1 MKRNIGVIITL
12 VAAVFWGFSGTCAQ
26 YIFDNFDADPTYLT
40 AVRLLAA
47 GLILVIIGLFTDRKN
62 MISIWTDRTSALRLI
77 IFSVTGF
84 LFCQLTYMK
93 AISYSNSG
101 TATILQYLGPVLIM
115 IVSCFLA
122 RKLPKRKRS
131 LCHHHGLDRRL
142 FHRDPRPYRHHGDH
156 ASGSVLGTLV
166 GGSLDALHHAAGKNY
181 RQIRKYH
188 CDGLRHADG
197 RHHPLHRLRHLEC
210 AHGLRY
216 QMYHRLYRYRALRHH
231 SAFYNVFGRRQ
242 PLWCSKGKHAGQHRA
257 GGCHCLHGR
266 LAESAS
272 ANYGYSRFYVYL
284 CDYFPADQ
292 ERITSI
298 RRRQPA
304 DVAGCFFCIK
314 FDK

>member
-122 RKLPKRKRS
+122 RKLPKRKEVCAIIMALIGVFFIATHGRIDTMVITPLGLS
-131 LCHHHGLDRRL
+131 WGLWSAVALMLYTMLPGKIIDKYGSITVTGYGMLMGGIILCIGCGIWNAPMVYDIRCIIAFIAIVL
-142 FHRDPRPYRHHGDH
+142 F
-156 ASGSVLGTLV
+156 GTILPFTMYLV
-166 GGSLDALHHAAGKNY
+166 GVNRCGAVKASML
-181 RQIRKYH
+181 
-188 CDGLRHADG
+188 
-197 RHHPLHRLRHLEC
+197 
-210 AHGLRY
+210 
-216 QMYHRLYRYRALRHH
+216 
-231 SAFYNVFGRRQ
+231 
-242 PLWCSKGKHAGQHRA
+242 HRA

>member
-1 MKRNIGVIITL
+1 
-12 VAAVFWGFSGTCAQ
+12 
-26 YIFDNFDADPTYLT
+26 
-40 AVRLLAA
+40 
-47 GLILVIIGLFTDRKN
+47 

-122 RKLPKRKRS
+122 RKLPKRKEVCAIIMA
-131 LCHHHGLDRRL
+131 LIGVF

-231 SAFYNVFGRRQ
+231 SAFTMYLVGVNRCGAVKASMLASIEPVAATVFMVVWLRV
-242 PLWCSKGKHAGQHRA
+242 PLQIMDIVG
-257 GGCHCLHGR
+257 
-266 LAESAS
+266 
-272 ANYGYSRFYVYL
+272 FYVYL

-304 DVAGCFFCIK
+304 DVAGCFFVSSLTSKIK
-314 FDK
+314 QPPLSFFIICSRRVK

>member
-122 RKLPKRKRS
+122 RKLPKRKEVCAIIMALIGVFFIATHGRIDPMVITPLGLS
-131 LCHHHGLDRRL
+131 WGLWSAVALMLYTMLPGKIIDKYGSITVTGYGMLMGGIILCIGCGIWNAPMVYDIRCIIAFIAIVL
-142 FHRDPRPYRHHGDH
+142 F
-156 ASGSVLGTLV
+156 GTILPFTMYLV
-166 GGSLDALHHAAGKNY
+166 GVNRCGAVKASMLASIEPVAATVFMVVWLRVPLQIMDIVGFMCIFVTIFLLTKKESQVSEEGSL
-181 RQIRKYH
+181 Q
-188 CDGLRHADG
+188 
-197 RHHPLHRLRHLEC
+197 
-210 AHGLRY
+210 
-216 QMYHRLYRYRALRHH
+216 
-231 SAFYNVFGRRQ
+231 
-242 PLWCSKGKHAGQHRA
+242 
-257 GGCHCLHGR
+257 
-266 LAESAS
+266 
-272 ANYGYSRFYVYL
+272 
-284 CDYFPADQ
+284 
-292 ERITSI
+292 T
-298 RRRQPA
+298 
-304 DVAGCFFCIK
+304 
-314 FDK
+314 

>member
-122 RKLPKRKRS
+122 RKLPKRKEVCAIIMALIGVFFIATHGRIDTMVITPLGLS
-131 LCHHHGLDRRL
+131 WGLWSAVALMLYTMLPGKIIDKYGSITVTGYGMLMGGIILCIGCGIWNAPMVYDIRCIIAFIAIVL
-142 FHRDPRPYRHHGDH
+142 F
-156 ASGSVLGTLV
+156 GTILPFTMYLV
-166 GGSLDALHHAAGKNY
+166 GVNRCGEVKASMLASIEPVAATVFMVVWLRVPLQIMDIVGFMCIFVTIFLLTKKESQVSEEGSL
-181 RQIRKYH
+181 Q
-188 CDGLRHADG
+188 
-197 RHHPLHRLRHLEC
+197 
-210 AHGLRY
+210 
-216 QMYHRLYRYRALRHH
+216 
-231 SAFYNVFGRRQ
+231 
-242 PLWCSKGKHAGQHRA
+242 
-257 GGCHCLHGR
+257 
-266 LAESAS
+266 
-272 ANYGYSRFYVYL
+272 
-284 CDYFPADQ
+284 
-292 ERITSI
+292 T
-298 RRRQPA
+298 
-304 DVAGCFFCIK
+304 
-314 FDK
+314 